1 VKKLFGI
8 SATML
13 TAFCVATIVA
23 QVTALGAFWFKGALD
38 PDRLYRVL
46 AAMHGEDVV
55 TMQARLI
62 AAEKNEDLEQPSYE
76 AIETQRTLKSLDLD
90 LRESALE
97 NGMHALQ
104 GLQMMLETNQTRFK
118 KLKDSY
124 DAHLTQIA
132 ENEKA
137 TSLREVQMTLEAIK
151 PKQAKEQIVKMIED
165 DGMTDVVAIM
175 KQMPLDKRKKVF
187 AEFKTPPET
196 EHLYQ
201 ILTNI
206 RQGEPLA
213 SQIGE
218 ARNEL
223 KTLSPNQ

>member
-8 SATML
+8 TGTTL
-13 TAFCVATIVA
+13 TAFCVATIIA
-23 QVTALGAFWFKGALD
+23 QMTALGAFWMKGALSQ
-38 PDRLYRVL
+38 DRLYRVL

-55 TMQARLI
+55 TMQAQLL
-62 AAEKNEDLEQPSYE
+62 AAEEREDQEQPSYE
-76 AIETQRTLKSLDLD
+76 EIETQRTLKSLDLD

-124 DAHLTQIA
+124 DAHLMQIV

-137 TSLREVQMTLEAIK
+137 KSLREVQLTLEAIRA
-151 PKQAKEQIVKMIED
+151 KQAKEQIVRMIEA

-175 KQMPLDKRKKVF
+175 KQMSLDKRKKIF
-187 AEFKTPPET
+187 AEFKTEPEE
-196 EHLYQ
+196 EHLFQ

-206 RQGEPLA
+206 RQGEPLT
-213 SQIGE
+213 SQIAE

-223 KTLSPNQ
+223 TQLSPNQ